1 MIFQIMA
8 FSRLFGKTKREV
20 VSPTE
25 DRDDEAGVVPPPDPK
40 PVQDP
45 LPYQLPYQAQQKAV
59 LSRQRSQAHPLQGV
73 HFSLS
78 PR

>member
-1 MIFQIMA
+1 MT
-8 FSRLFGKTKREV
+8 FSRLYSKTKREV

-25 DRDDEAGVVPPPDPK
+25 DLERDDEAAVVPPPDPK

-45 LPYQLPYQAQQKAV
+45 LPYQAQQKPV

>member
-1 MIFQIMA
+1 MGFQIMA
-8 FSRLFGKTKREV
+8 FSRLFGKTKRDV

-25 DRDDEAGVVPPPDPK
+25 DLERDDEAAVVPPPDPK

-45 LPYQLPYQAQQKAV
+45 LPYQAQQKPV

-78 PR
+78 AR

>member
-1 MIFQIMA
+1 MA
-8 FSRLFGKTKREV
+8 FSRLFGKTKREM

-25 DRDDEAGVVPPPDPK
+25 DHDRDDEAGVVPPPDPK

-45 LPYQLPYQAQQKAV
+45 LPYQLPYQAQQQAV
-59 LSRQRSQAHPLQGV
+59 LSRQQSQDHPLQGV